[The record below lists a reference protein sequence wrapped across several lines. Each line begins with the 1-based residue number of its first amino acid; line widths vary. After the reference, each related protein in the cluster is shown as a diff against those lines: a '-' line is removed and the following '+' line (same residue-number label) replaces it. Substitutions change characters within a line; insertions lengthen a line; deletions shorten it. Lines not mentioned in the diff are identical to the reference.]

1 MKKNYRGLDVLR
13 GLGIFVLLI
22 MHTGFYHFAGLYDL
36 DLNNPPLIVTL
47 IGFLLMFAG
56 IFAMISGVS
65 HTLQYQRKRRQLG
78 YDPKK
83 LWKYNTRTAVYLLL
97 VAYVYFIVTGP
108 GIVDMANRT
117 MNESILVHLINTR
130 QFAGTNLT
138 RVLYVDSLVMLGIN
152 VFLMGGIY
160 LLMEK
165 YFKKKI
171 KAEYYL
177 ILAIGFMLISL
188 VRIPLYPIYYD
199 AFEARNWPVLL
210 GLNFFV
216 SKNNPI
222 FPYLSFGLM
231 GMWIGMLLG
240 QKDPKK
246 LKIILPVGLIL
257 FGIGILA
264 YILLPDT
271 MLERGIDPSW
281 FAIMIAQLGL
291 FALMVYG
298 SLWYFDLRPN
308 PKKPSKA
315 IIFIERFGVAGL
327 TVFFIESVVSALIA
341 KILRVFVP
349 TLSFDI
355 FGALTYG
362 LALALLWGIVL
373 IAWEKTGYRYGI
385 EYWIAKGLR
394 KVGKSEKQE
403 KLSGKSV

>member
-83 LWKYNTRTAVYLLL
+83 LWRYNTRTAVYLLL

-117 MNESILVHLINTR
+117 MNESILVHLINTG

-171 KAEYYL
+171 KAEHYL
-177 ILAIGFMLISL
+177 ILAIGFMLLSL

-240 QKDPKK
+240 QKDTKK
-246 LKIILPVGLIL
+246 LKIILPVGSVL

-315 IIFIERFGVAGL
+315 IIFIERFGIAGL

-341 KILRVFVP
+341 RILRVFVP
-349 TLSFDI
+349 SLSFDI
-355 FGALTYG
+355 FGALSYG
-362 LALALLWGIVL
+362 LILAILWGFLL

-403 KLSGKSV
+403 KLSGKSI